1 MLKSHGMRTF
11 TFIWFGQMV
20 SMLGTKMT
28 TFALLIWAYQ
38 QTGSATTVAL
48 LGFFS
53 FLPYVLVSPIAGVWV
68 DRLDRRRVMMLADTG
83 AGLMT
88 TLMLMLYLS
97 GQMQIWHIYLLQMV
111 SSACDAF
118 HWPAYTASVTL
129 LAPKSQYARV
139 SGMRSLAQSVAEV
152 GAPFLAGF
160 VLSLAGIGVVMVFDV
175 LTFVFAVAILLA
187 VFIPRPAVTP
197 DGQAARGST
206 WQEITFGFR
215 YIFQRKGLL
224 ALLLMF
230 TGINL
235 FAALTYFG
243 ILPAMILARSGGE
256 NMALAT
262 VQGAMGLAG
271 VIGGLVVSMW
281 GLPKRRIHA
290 VLACTAASFLMGDF
304 LFATG
309 QTLPVWVAAGLAG
322 SFFIPILVA
331 GDRAIWQAKVA
342 PDIQGRVFSVNGML
356 RTAMMPLGYL
366 LTGPLADRL
375 FEPAMAFNGSLSGV
389 FGGLVGVGPGAGM
402 GLMFLCTCIMGT
414 LFCLS
419 GYLYRPLRCVEDD
432 LPDFDSTPETISVM
446 SVAAAD

>member
-1 MLKSHGMRTF
+1 MLKSHGMRIF

-28 TFALLIWAYQ
+28 AFALLTWAYQ

-53 FLPYVLVSPIAGVWV
+53 FLPYVLISPLAGVWV

-88 TLMLMLYLS
+88 TLMLVLYVT
-97 GQMQIWHIYLLQMV
+97 GHMEIWHIYLLQAV
-111 SSACDAF
+111 SSVCDAF
-118 HWPAYTASVTL
+118 HWPAYTASITL
-129 LAPKSQYARV
+129 LAPKEQYARA

-152 GAPFLAGF
+152 GAPFLAGL
-160 VLSLAGIGVVMVFDV
+160 VLGLAGIGVVLLFDV
-175 LTFVFAVAILLA
+175 LTFVFAVGILLSVA
-187 VFIPRPAVTP
+187 VPRPTLSA
-197 DGQAARGST
+197 DGLAARGSIQ
-206 WQEITFGFR
+206 QEMIFGFR

-235 FAALTYFG
+235 LASLTYFG
-243 ILPAMILARSGGE
+243 VLPAMILARSGGDE
-256 NMALAT
+256 LALAA
-262 VQGAMGLAG
+262 VQGAMGFAG
-271 VIGGLVVSMW
+271 VVGGLVVSVW

-290 VLACTAASFLMGDF
+290 VLACTAASFLLGDI
-304 LFATG
+304 LFSTG

-342 PDIQGRVFSVNGML
+342 PDVQGRVFSVNGML

-366 LTGPLADRL
+366 LAGPLADHV
-375 FEPAMAFNGSLSGV
+375 FEPAMAAGGSLTGV
-389 FGGLVGVGPGAGM
+389 FGGMVGVGPGAGM
-402 GLMFLCTCIMGT
+402 GLMFLCTCIIGT

-419 GYLYRPLRCVEDD
+419 GYLYRPLRRVEDD
-432 LPDFDSTPETISVM
+432 LPDYDEHSALV
-446 SVAAAD
+446 VVGLAAAD

>member
-28 TFALLIWAYQ
+28 AFALLTWAYQ

-53 FLPYVLVSPIAGVWV
+53 FLPYVLISPLAGVWV
-68 DRLDRRRVMMLADTG
+68 DRLDRRHVMMLADTG

-88 TLMLMLYLS
+88 TLMLVLYAT
-97 GQMQIWHIYLLQMV
+97 GHMQIWHIYLLQAV
-111 SSACDAF
+111 SSLCDAF
-118 HWPAYTASVTL
+118 HWPAYAASITL
-129 LAPKSQYARV
+129 LAPKEQYARA

-152 GAPFLAGF
+152 GAPFLAGL
-160 VLSLAGIGVVMVFDV
+160 VLGVAGIGVVLLFDV
-175 LTFVFAVAILLA
+175 LTFVLAVGILLS
-187 VFIPRPAVTP
+187 VSIPRPTLT
-197 DGQAARGST
+197 AAGLAAQGSMR
-206 WQEITFGFR
+206 QEMAFGFR

-235 FAALTYFG
+235 LASLTYFG
-243 ILPAMILARSGGE
+243 VLPAMILARSGGDE
-256 NMALAT
+256 LALAT
-262 VQGAMGLAG
+262 VQGAMGFAG
-271 VIGGLVVSMW
+271 VSGGLVVSVW

-290 VLACTAASFLMGDF
+290 VLACTAASFLLGDI
-304 LFATG
+304 LFSTG

-322 SFFIPILVA
+322 SFFIPILVS

-342 PDIQGRVFSVNGML
+342 PDVQGRVFAVNGML

-366 LTGPLADRL
+366 LAGPLADRV
-375 FEPAMAFNGSLSGV
+375 FEPAMAAGGSLAGV
-389 FGGLVGVGPGAGM
+389 FGGIVGVGPGAGM
-402 GLMFLCTCIMGT
+402 GLMFLCTCIIGT

-419 GYLYRPLRCVEDD
+419 GYLYRPLRRVEDD
-432 LPDFDSTPETISVM
+432 LPDYDERSELAV
-446 SVAAAD
+446 VGLAAAD